1 MAPSPSPDRVPP
13 DPRRP
18 ADLTPAESSPT
29 ESTPTESSPTES
41 TPPEPGPPDRPD
53 APSPLR
59 ATDGE
64 VLLDIAEASIRSA
77 FHRRAPT
84 LPADLPPGLA
94 GCRGA
99 FVTLHVAG
107 TLNGC
112 IGTITADQPLAPTV
126 ARLARSAAFDDPRLP
141 ATTPD
146 DLARLSIEVSVLSP
160 LDPVPARTRAQLR
173 AGLQPGV
180 HGLVLAAGR
189 HRALFLPDVW
199 AQFPDFDDFVDR
211 LLSKASLDPR
221 CWPPQLMAW
230 RFTTQAFT
238 RPAPTAPPAAPSA
251 APAPPPH
258 PVSAD

>member
-1 MAPSPSPDRVPP
+1 MAPSPSA
-13 DPRRP
+13 DPAP
-18 ADLTPAESSPT
+18 APAPAPAPT
-29 ESTPTESSPTES
+29 ESTPADR
-41 TPPEPGPPDRPD
+41 PPEPGPLL
-53 APSPLR
+53 A
-59 ATDGE
+59 ADGE
-64 VLLDIAEASIRSA
+64 ALLDIAEASIRSA

-84 LPADLPPGLA
+84 LPADLPPGLW

-126 ARLARSAAFDDPRLP
+126 AHLARSAAFDDPRLP

-160 LDPVPARTRAQLR
+160 LEPVPARTRAQLR
-173 AGLQPGV
+173 TGLQPGV

-199 AQFPDFDDFVDR
+199 EQFPDFDAFVDR
-211 LLSKASLDPR
+211 LLAKAGLDHR
-221 CWPPQLMAW
+221 CWPPQLEAW

-238 RPAPTAPPAAPSA
+238 RPAPASPSTAPT
-251 APAPPPH
+251 PPPPSVS
-258 PVSAD
+258 PV